1 MGIVDIIIIIFILMG
16 ALIGF
21 KRGFTRELVSLCGIF
36 AIVILS
42 FLLKNPISSFLYE
55 HLPFFG
61 YAGIFKGV
69 TVLNIALYEII
80 AFFITMGILT
90 VIFKVL
96 VLATSIFEKIL
107 NATII
112 LGIPSKLI
120 GAVLGLVESY
130 IWVFIILYI
139 LSLPVFNLDIINES
153 KYKDPILKNT
163 PILSGFVK
171 PMVDT
176 INEFGELKEKYE
188 NTTNASEFNRDTL
201 DLLLKYYII
210 TFESVD
216 KLVEKDKLK
225 VDNIEEI
232 LKKYREE

>member
-1 MGIVDIIIIIFILMG
+1 MGIVDLIIIIFILMG

-42 FLLKNPISSFLYE
+42 FLLKNPISSFFYE

-61 YAGIFKGV
+61 FTGIFKGV

-90 VIFKVL
+90 IIFKVL
-96 VLATSIFEKIL
+96 VIATSIFEKIL
-107 NATII
+107 TMTII

-120 GAVLGLVESY
+120 GAVLGLIENY

-139 LSLPVFNLDIINES
+139 LSLPVFNLDIVNDS

-163 PILSGFVK
+163 PVLSGFVK

-176 INEFGELKEKYE
+176 INEFSLLKEKYE
-188 NTTNASEFNRDTL
+188 SDTNASEFNRETL
-201 DLLLKYYII
+201 DLFLKYDII
-210 TFESVD
+210 TVESVD

-225 VDNIEEI
+225 VNNIEEI